1 MKASS
6 TYRLMARLRFVGSMP
21 DHRLEATLHTL
32 RVRKDSLNPDLY
44 GIAAPQAIAGEP
56 PANAENLSR

>member
-1 MKASS
+1 
-6 TYRLMARLRFVGSMP
+6 MARLRFVGSMP